1 MNNLNIFNAYYE
13 IKAIERKIDLLLT
26 LRATTEGIKPNK
38 LKEIL
43 VDGGFRENDVI
54 LNAIIKK
61 DKYYNEKRNGKD
73 KYTESLQML
82 YKEKNA
88 YEKYILEEIDRL
100 RLIYPQMAI
109 IYFRDYEK
117 LKWNDIAK
125 KMNYSEKQVRRYY
138 SDYREKSKIDRK
150 S

>member
-1 MNNLNIFNAYYE
+1 MDHLKNLNIFNAYYE
-13 IKAIERKIDLLLT
+13 IKSIERKIDLLLT
-26 LRATTEGIKPNK
+26 LRTTTEGIKPNR

-54 LNAIIKK
+54 LNAIIK
-61 DKYYNEKRNGKD
+61 KD

-100 RLIYPQMAI
+100 KLIYPQMAI
-109 IYFRDYEK
+109 VYFRDYEK
-117 LKWNDIAK
+117 LKWNDIAA
-125 KMNYSEKQVRRYY
+125 KMNYSEKQIRRYY
-138 SDYREKSKIDRK
+138 NKYKENKEDK
-150 S
+150 

>member
-1 MNNLNIFNAYYE
+1 MKNLDIFNAYYE
-13 IKAIERKIDLLLT
+13 IKSIERKIDLLLT

-54 LNAIIKK
+54 LNAIIK
-61 DKYYNEKRNGKD
+61 KD

-138 SDYREKSKIDRK
+138 SNYREKSKHNKKIDNVQQ
-150 S
+150 

>member
-1 MNNLNIFNAYYE
+1 MDQLENLNLFSAYYE

-26 LRATTEGIKPNK
+26 LRATAEGIKPNR

-54 LNAIIKK
+54 LNAILKK
-61 DKYYNEKRNGKD
+61 DKYTD
-73 KYTESLQML
+73 SLQTL

-88 YEKYILEEIDRL
+88 YEKYILDEIDRL
-100 RLIYPQMAI
+100 KLVYPQTAI
-109 IYFRDYEK
+109 VYYREYEK

-138 SDYREKSKIDRK
+138 DDYKNKDDQQ
-150 S
+150 

>member
-1 MNNLNIFNAYYE
+1 MEHIKELNIFTAYYE
-13 IKAIERKIDLLLT
+13 IKSIERKIDLLLT
-26 LRATTEGIKPNK
+26 LRATTEGIKPNR

-61 DKYYNEKRNGKD
+61 DKYS
-73 KYTESLQML
+73 ESLQML

-88 YEKYILEEIDRL
+88 YEKYILDDLDRL
-100 RLIYPQMAI
+100 KLIYPQMAI
-109 IYFRDYEK
+109 VYFRDYEK
-117 LKWNDIAK
+117 LKWTDIAL

-138 SDYREKSKIDRK
+138 SNYKAKIIH
-150 S
+150 

>member
-1 MNNLNIFNAYYE
+1 MEHIKNLDIFNAYYE
-13 IKAIERKIDLLLT
+13 IKSIERKIDLLLT

-38 LKEIL
+38 LKELL
-43 VDGGFRENDVI
+43 VDGGFKENDLI

-61 DKYYNEKRNGKD
+61 DKY
-73 KYTESLQML
+73 TESLQLL

-88 YEKYILEEIDRL
+88 YEKFILEEIDRL
-100 RLIYPQMAI
+100 KLIYPQMAI
-109 IYFRDYEK
+109 VYFRDYEK

-138 SDYREKSKIDRK
+138 SNYKNKTHNYN
-150 S
+150 

>member
-1 MNNLNIFNAYYE
+1 MDHIDLFSCYYE
-13 IKAIERKIDLLLT
+13 IKAIERKIELLLT
-26 LRATTEGIKPNK
+26 LRATAEQLKTNR

-61 DKYYNEKRNGKD
+61 DKY
-73 KYTESLQML
+73 TESLQTL

-88 YEKYILEEIDRL
+88 YEKYILDEIDRL
-100 RLIYPQMAI
+100 KLVYPQTAI
-109 IYFRDYEK
+109 IYLRDYEK

-138 SDYREKSKIDRK
+138 NKYKEELSWKK
-150 S
+150 

>member
-1 MNNLNIFNAYYE
+1 MEHINNLNIFNAYYE
-13 IKAIERKIDLLLT
+13 IKSIERKIDLILT
-26 LRATTEGIKPNK
+26 LRSTTEGIKPNK

-43 VDGGFRENDVI
+43 VDGGFRENDMI

-61 DKYYNEKRNGKD
+61 DKY
-73 KYTESLQML
+73 TESLQIL

-100 RLIYPQMAI
+100 KLIYPQMAI

-117 LKWNDIAK
+117 MKWNDIAK

-138 SDYREKSKIDRK
+138 NNYKDKL
-150 S
+150 

>member
-1 MNNLNIFNAYYE
+1 MEQISIFTAYYE
-13 IKAIERKIDLLLT
+13 IKAIERRIDLLLT
-26 LRATTEGIKPNK
+26 LRATTEGIKPNR

-61 DKYYNEKRNGKD
+61 DKY
-73 KYTESLQML
+73 TESLQLL

-88 YEKYILEEIDRL
+88 YEKYILDEIDSLKSNDPSLAIAYL
-100 RLIYPQMAI
+100 RE
-109 IYFRDYEK
+109 YEK

-125 KMNYSEKQVRRYY
+125 RMNYSEKQVRRYY
-138 SDYREKSKIDRK
+138 NRYKEENIWKK
-150 S
+150 

>member
-1 MNNLNIFNAYYE
+1 MEHIKELNIFTAYYE
-13 IKAIERKIDLLLT
+13 IKSIERKIDLLLT
-26 LRATTEGIKPNK
+26 LRATTEGIKPNR

-61 DKYYNEKRNGKD
+61 DKYS
-73 KYTESLQML
+73 ESLQML

-88 YEKYILEEIDRL
+88 YEKYILDDLDRL
-100 RLIYPQMAI
+100 KLIYPHMAI
-109 IYFRDYEK
+109 VYFRDYEK
-117 LKWNDIAK
+117 LKWTDIAL

-138 SDYREKSKIDRK
+138 SNYKAKIIH
-150 S
+150 

>member
-1 MNNLNIFNAYYE
+1 MEHINNLNIFNAYYE
-13 IKAIERKIDLLLT
+13 IKSIERKIDLILT
-26 LRATTEGIKPNK
+26 LRSTTEGIKPNK

-43 VDGGFRENDVI
+43 VDGGFRENDMI

-61 DKYYNEKRNGKD
+61 DKY
-73 KYTESLQML
+73 TESLQIL

-100 RLIYPQMAI
+100 KLIYPQMAI
-109 IYFRDYEK
+109 VYFRDYEK
-117 LKWNDIAK
+117 MKWNDIAK

-138 SDYREKSKIDRK
+138 NNYKDKL
-150 S
+150 

>member
-1 MNNLNIFNAYYE
+1 MDHFKNLNIFNAYYE
-13 IKAIERKIDLLLT
+13 IKSIERKIDLLLT
-26 LRATTEGIKPNK
+26 LRATTEGIKPNR

-54 LNAIIKK
+54 LNAIIK
-61 DKYYNEKRNGKD
+61 KD

-138 SDYREKSKIDRK
+138 SDYKEKSNNK
-150 S
+150 

>member
-1 MNNLNIFNAYYE
+1 MNDLDIFRAYYE
-13 IKAIERKIDLLLT
+13 IKSIERKIDLLLT
-26 LRATTEGIKPNK
+26 LRATSEGIKPNR

-54 LNAIIKK
+54 LNAIIK
-61 DKYYNEKRNGKD
+61 KD

-100 RLIYPQMAI
+100 KLIYPQMAI

-117 LKWNDIAK
+117 YKWNDIAK

-138 SDYREKSKIDRK
+138 NNYKEKQNKK
-150 S
+150 